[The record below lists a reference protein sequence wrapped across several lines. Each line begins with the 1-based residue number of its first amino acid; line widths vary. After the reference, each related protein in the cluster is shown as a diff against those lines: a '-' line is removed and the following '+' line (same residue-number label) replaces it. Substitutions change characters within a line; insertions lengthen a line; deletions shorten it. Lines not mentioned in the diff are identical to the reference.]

1 MKLLFATA
9 NKNKLREAAEIL
21 GDMVQ
26 VISPSEL
33 NINADVEETGET
45 LQDNSILKART
56 LYDLSGLDCF
66 ADDTGLE
73 VEVLNGAPGVLT
85 ARYAA
90 CFPGG
95 ALPHDSEAN
104 MNRLLEELSEY
115 STPESRRARFRTVI
129 TLIYEGRQYCFEGI
143 VSGTIAQGKAGNG
156 GFGYDPIFIP
166 DGFGGRT
173 MAEISEDEK
182 NAISHRGRALR
193 AMAEFLSTV
202 REDGVLSGLVFDQFI
217 VKKTLLKIGV
227 FHLDA
232 HRITQFVYLAG
243 PSAHK
248 SVTSL
253 IKFEKVRFD
262 IPEGYHSFHFGRLY
276 RSVHSPFGDSG
287 YRSVKLLSHL
297 IHHVLHQL
305 VFDGCAFC
313 ISSHQFSF
321 GSILALLLVNI
332 LFGTLRPTKVQGEQP
347 VHHQVRI
354 SSYRR
359 GEMGVKLECK
369 SIVPDVVR
377 TVAGFRHCPEGK
389 ILEGVMLRLAFGRIK
404 QRAERFGCRP
414 AA

>member
-104 MNRLLEELSEY
+104 MNRLLEELLEY

-202 REDGVLSGLVFDQFI
+202 RED
-217 VKKTLLKIGV
+217 
-227 FHLDA
+227 
-232 HRITQFVYLAG
+232 Y
-243 PSAHK
+243 
-248 SVTSL
+248 
-253 IKFEKVRFD
+253 
-262 IPEGYHSFHFGRLY
+262 
-276 RSVHSPFGDSG
+276 
-287 YRSVKLLSHL
+287 
-297 IHHVLHQL
+297 
-305 VFDGCAFC
+305 
-313 ISSHQFSF
+313 
-321 GSILALLLVNI
+321 
-332 LFGTLRPTKVQGEQP
+332 
-347 VHHQVRI
+347 
-354 SSYRR
+354 
-359 GEMGVKLECK
+359 
-369 SIVPDVVR
+369 
-377 TVAGFRHCPEGK
+377 
-389 ILEGVMLRLAFGRIK
+389 
-404 QRAERFGCRP
+404 
-414 AA
+414 

>member
-56 LYDLSGLDCF
+56 LYDLSELDCF

-73 VEVLNGAPGVLT
+73 VEVLNGAPGVMT

-193 AMAEFLSTV
+193 AMAEFLSTI
-202 REDGVLSGLVFDQFI
+202 RED
-217 VKKTLLKIGV
+217 
-227 FHLDA
+227 
-232 HRITQFVYLAG
+232 Y
-243 PSAHK
+243 
-248 SVTSL
+248 
-253 IKFEKVRFD
+253 
-262 IPEGYHSFHFGRLY
+262 
-276 RSVHSPFGDSG
+276 
-287 YRSVKLLSHL
+287 
-297 IHHVLHQL
+297 
-305 VFDGCAFC
+305 
-313 ISSHQFSF
+313 
-321 GSILALLLVNI
+321 
-332 LFGTLRPTKVQGEQP
+332 
-347 VHHQVRI
+347 
-354 SSYRR
+354 
-359 GEMGVKLECK
+359 
-369 SIVPDVVR
+369 
-377 TVAGFRHCPEGK
+377 
-389 ILEGVMLRLAFGRIK
+389 
-404 QRAERFGCRP
+404 
-414 AA
+414 

>member
-56 LYDLSGLDCF
+56 LYDLSSLDCF

-73 VEVLNGAPGVLT
+73 VEVLNGAPGVMT

-115 STPESRRARFRTVI
+115 SSPESRRARFRTVI

-173 MAEISEDEK
+173 MAEISEDKK

-202 REDGVLSGLVFDQFI
+202 RED
-217 VKKTLLKIGV
+217 
-227 FHLDA
+227 
-232 HRITQFVYLAG
+232 Y
-243 PSAHK
+243 
-248 SVTSL
+248 
-253 IKFEKVRFD
+253 
-262 IPEGYHSFHFGRLY
+262 
-276 RSVHSPFGDSG
+276 
-287 YRSVKLLSHL
+287 
-297 IHHVLHQL
+297 
-305 VFDGCAFC
+305 
-313 ISSHQFSF
+313 
-321 GSILALLLVNI
+321 
-332 LFGTLRPTKVQGEQP
+332 
-347 VHHQVRI
+347 
-354 SSYRR
+354 
-359 GEMGVKLECK
+359 
-369 SIVPDVVR
+369 
-377 TVAGFRHCPEGK
+377 
-389 ILEGVMLRLAFGRIK
+389 
-404 QRAERFGCRP
+404 
-414 AA
+414 

>member
-26 VISPSEL
+26 VIYPSEL

-202 REDGVLSGLVFDQFI
+202 RED
-217 VKKTLLKIGV
+217 
-227 FHLDA
+227 
-232 HRITQFVYLAG
+232 Y
-243 PSAHK
+243 
-248 SVTSL
+248 
-253 IKFEKVRFD
+253 
-262 IPEGYHSFHFGRLY
+262 
-276 RSVHSPFGDSG
+276 
-287 YRSVKLLSHL
+287 
-297 IHHVLHQL
+297 
-305 VFDGCAFC
+305 
-313 ISSHQFSF
+313 
-321 GSILALLLVNI
+321 
-332 LFGTLRPTKVQGEQP
+332 
-347 VHHQVRI
+347 
-354 SSYRR
+354 
-359 GEMGVKLECK
+359 
-369 SIVPDVVR
+369 
-377 TVAGFRHCPEGK
+377 
-389 ILEGVMLRLAFGRIK
+389 
-404 QRAERFGCRP
+404 
-414 AA
+414 

>member
-73 VEVLNGAPGVLT
+73 VEVLNGAPGVMT

-115 STPESRRARFRTVI
+115 SSPESRRARFRTVI

-143 VSGTIAQGKAGNG
+143 VSGTIAQEKAGNG

-202 REDGVLSGLVFDQFI
+202 RKD
-217 VKKTLLKIGV
+217 
-227 FHLDA
+227 
-232 HRITQFVYLAG
+232 Y
-243 PSAHK
+243 
-248 SVTSL
+248 
-253 IKFEKVRFD
+253 
-262 IPEGYHSFHFGRLY
+262 
-276 RSVHSPFGDSG
+276 
-287 YRSVKLLSHL
+287 
-297 IHHVLHQL
+297 
-305 VFDGCAFC
+305 
-313 ISSHQFSF
+313 
-321 GSILALLLVNI
+321 
-332 LFGTLRPTKVQGEQP
+332 
-347 VHHQVRI
+347 
-354 SSYRR
+354 
-359 GEMGVKLECK
+359 
-369 SIVPDVVR
+369 
-377 TVAGFRHCPEGK
+377 
-389 ILEGVMLRLAFGRIK
+389 
-404 QRAERFGCRP
+404 
-414 AA
+414 

>member
-21 GDMVQ
+21 GEMVQ

-202 REDGVLSGLVFDQFI
+202 RED
-217 VKKTLLKIGV
+217 
-227 FHLDA
+227 
-232 HRITQFVYLAG
+232 Y
-243 PSAHK
+243 
-248 SVTSL
+248 
-253 IKFEKVRFD
+253 
-262 IPEGYHSFHFGRLY
+262 
-276 RSVHSPFGDSG
+276 
-287 YRSVKLLSHL
+287 
-297 IHHVLHQL
+297 
-305 VFDGCAFC
+305 
-313 ISSHQFSF
+313 
-321 GSILALLLVNI
+321 
-332 LFGTLRPTKVQGEQP
+332 
-347 VHHQVRI
+347 
-354 SSYRR
+354 
-359 GEMGVKLECK
+359 
-369 SIVPDVVR
+369 
-377 TVAGFRHCPEGK
+377 
-389 ILEGVMLRLAFGRIK
+389 
-404 QRAERFGCRP
+404 
-414 AA
+414 

>member
-45 LQDNSILKART
+45 LQDNSILKARN

-202 REDGVLSGLVFDQFI
+202 RED
-217 VKKTLLKIGV
+217 
-227 FHLDA
+227 
-232 HRITQFVYLAG
+232 Y
-243 PSAHK
+243 
-248 SVTSL
+248 
-253 IKFEKVRFD
+253 
-262 IPEGYHSFHFGRLY
+262 
-276 RSVHSPFGDSG
+276 
-287 YRSVKLLSHL
+287 
-297 IHHVLHQL
+297 
-305 VFDGCAFC
+305 
-313 ISSHQFSF
+313 
-321 GSILALLLVNI
+321 
-332 LFGTLRPTKVQGEQP
+332 
-347 VHHQVRI
+347 
-354 SSYRR
+354 
-359 GEMGVKLECK
+359 
-369 SIVPDVVR
+369 
-377 TVAGFRHCPEGK
+377 
-389 ILEGVMLRLAFGRIK
+389 
-404 QRAERFGCRP
+404 
-414 AA
+414 

>member
-56 LYDLSGLDCF
+56 LYDLSSLDCF

-143 VSGTIAQGKAGNG
+143 VSGTIAKEKAGNG

-166 DGFGGRT
+166 NGFGGRT

-193 AMAEFLSTV
+193 AMAEFLSTI
-202 REDGVLSGLVFDQFI
+202 RED
-217 VKKTLLKIGV
+217 
-227 FHLDA
+227 
-232 HRITQFVYLAG
+232 Y
-243 PSAHK
+243 
-248 SVTSL
+248 
-253 IKFEKVRFD
+253 
-262 IPEGYHSFHFGRLY
+262 
-276 RSVHSPFGDSG
+276 
-287 YRSVKLLSHL
+287 
-297 IHHVLHQL
+297 
-305 VFDGCAFC
+305 
-313 ISSHQFSF
+313 
-321 GSILALLLVNI
+321 
-332 LFGTLRPTKVQGEQP
+332 
-347 VHHQVRI
+347 
-354 SSYRR
+354 
-359 GEMGVKLECK
+359 
-369 SIVPDVVR
+369 
-377 TVAGFRHCPEGK
+377 
-389 ILEGVMLRLAFGRIK
+389 
-404 QRAERFGCRP
+404 
-414 AA
+414 

>member
-73 VEVLNGAPGVLT
+73 VEVLNGAPGVMT

-90 CFPGG
+90 CFPGE

-115 STPESRRARFRTVI
+115 SSPESRRARFRTVI

-202 REDGVLSGLVFDQFI
+202 RED
-217 VKKTLLKIGV
+217 
-227 FHLDA
+227 
-232 HRITQFVYLAG
+232 Y
-243 PSAHK
+243 
-248 SVTSL
+248 
-253 IKFEKVRFD
+253 
-262 IPEGYHSFHFGRLY
+262 
-276 RSVHSPFGDSG
+276 
-287 YRSVKLLSHL
+287 
-297 IHHVLHQL
+297 
-305 VFDGCAFC
+305 
-313 ISSHQFSF
+313 
-321 GSILALLLVNI
+321 
-332 LFGTLRPTKVQGEQP
+332 
-347 VHHQVRI
+347 
-354 SSYRR
+354 
-359 GEMGVKLECK
+359 
-369 SIVPDVVR
+369 
-377 TVAGFRHCPEGK
+377 
-389 ILEGVMLRLAFGRIK
+389 
-404 QRAERFGCRP
+404 
-414 AA
+414 

>member
-115 STPESRRARFRTVI
+115 STPKSRRARFRTVI

-143 VSGTIAQGKAGNG
+143 VSGTIAQEKAGNG

-202 REDGVLSGLVFDQFI
+202 RE
-217 VKKTLLKIGV
+217 
-227 FHLDA
+227 
-232 HRITQFVYLAG
+232 
-243 PSAHK
+243 
-248 SVTSL
+248 
-253 IKFEKVRFD
+253 
-262 IPEGYHSFHFGRLY
+262 GY
-276 RSVHSPFGDSG
+276 
-287 YRSVKLLSHL
+287 
-297 IHHVLHQL
+297 
-305 VFDGCAFC
+305 
-313 ISSHQFSF
+313 
-321 GSILALLLVNI
+321 
-332 LFGTLRPTKVQGEQP
+332 
-347 VHHQVRI
+347 
-354 SSYRR
+354 
-359 GEMGVKLECK
+359 
-369 SIVPDVVR
+369 
-377 TVAGFRHCPEGK
+377 
-389 ILEGVMLRLAFGRIK
+389 
-404 QRAERFGCRP
+404 
-414 AA
+414 

>member
-73 VEVLNGAPGVLT
+73 VEVLNGAPGVMT

-115 STPESRRARFRTVI
+115 SSPESRRARFRTVI

-143 VSGTIAQGKAGNG
+143 VSGTIAQEKAGNG

-202 REDGVLSGLVFDQFI
+202 RED
-217 VKKTLLKIGV
+217 
-227 FHLDA
+227 
-232 HRITQFVYLAG
+232 Y
-243 PSAHK
+243 
-248 SVTSL
+248 
-253 IKFEKVRFD
+253 
-262 IPEGYHSFHFGRLY
+262 
-276 RSVHSPFGDSG
+276 
-287 YRSVKLLSHL
+287 
-297 IHHVLHQL
+297 
-305 VFDGCAFC
+305 
-313 ISSHQFSF
+313 
-321 GSILALLLVNI
+321 
-332 LFGTLRPTKVQGEQP
+332 
-347 VHHQVRI
+347 
-354 SSYRR
+354 
-359 GEMGVKLECK
+359 
-369 SIVPDVVR
+369 
-377 TVAGFRHCPEGK
+377 
-389 ILEGVMLRLAFGRIK
+389 
-404 QRAERFGCRP
+404 
-414 AA
+414 

>member
-73 VEVLNGAPGVLT
+73 VKVLNGAPGVLT

-202 REDGVLSGLVFDQFI
+202 RED
-217 VKKTLLKIGV
+217 
-227 FHLDA
+227 
-232 HRITQFVYLAG
+232 Y
-243 PSAHK
+243 
-248 SVTSL
+248 
-253 IKFEKVRFD
+253 
-262 IPEGYHSFHFGRLY
+262 
-276 RSVHSPFGDSG
+276 
-287 YRSVKLLSHL
+287 
-297 IHHVLHQL
+297 
-305 VFDGCAFC
+305 
-313 ISSHQFSF
+313 
-321 GSILALLLVNI
+321 
-332 LFGTLRPTKVQGEQP
+332 
-347 VHHQVRI
+347 
-354 SSYRR
+354 
-359 GEMGVKLECK
+359 
-369 SIVPDVVR
+369 
-377 TVAGFRHCPEGK
+377 
-389 ILEGVMLRLAFGRIK
+389 
-404 QRAERFGCRP
+404 
-414 AA
+414 

>member
-73 VEVLNGAPGVLT
+73 VEVLNGAPGVMT

-115 STPESRRARFRTVI
+115 SSPESRRARFRTVI

-143 VSGTIAQGKAGNG
+143 VSGTIAQEKAGNG

-193 AMAEFLSTV
+193 AMDEFLSTV
-202 REDGVLSGLVFDQFI
+202 RKD
-217 VKKTLLKIGV
+217 
-227 FHLDA
+227 
-232 HRITQFVYLAG
+232 Y
-243 PSAHK
+243 
-248 SVTSL
+248 
-253 IKFEKVRFD
+253 
-262 IPEGYHSFHFGRLY
+262 
-276 RSVHSPFGDSG
+276 
-287 YRSVKLLSHL
+287 
-297 IHHVLHQL
+297 
-305 VFDGCAFC
+305 
-313 ISSHQFSF
+313 
-321 GSILALLLVNI
+321 
-332 LFGTLRPTKVQGEQP
+332 
-347 VHHQVRI
+347 
-354 SSYRR
+354 
-359 GEMGVKLECK
+359 
-369 SIVPDVVR
+369 
-377 TVAGFRHCPEGK
+377 
-389 ILEGVMLRLAFGRIK
+389 
-404 QRAERFGCRP
+404 
-414 AA
+414 

>member
-104 MNRLLEELSEY
+104 MNRLLEELSKY

-143 VSGTIAQGKAGNG
+143 VSGTIAQEKAGNG

-202 REDGVLSGLVFDQFI
+202 RED
-217 VKKTLLKIGV
+217 
-227 FHLDA
+227 
-232 HRITQFVYLAG
+232 Y
-243 PSAHK
+243 
-248 SVTSL
+248 
-253 IKFEKVRFD
+253 
-262 IPEGYHSFHFGRLY
+262 
-276 RSVHSPFGDSG
+276 
-287 YRSVKLLSHL
+287 
-297 IHHVLHQL
+297 
-305 VFDGCAFC
+305 
-313 ISSHQFSF
+313 
-321 GSILALLLVNI
+321 
-332 LFGTLRPTKVQGEQP
+332 
-347 VHHQVRI
+347 
-354 SSYRR
+354 
-359 GEMGVKLECK
+359 
-369 SIVPDVVR
+369 
-377 TVAGFRHCPEGK
+377 
-389 ILEGVMLRLAFGRIK
+389 
-404 QRAERFGCRP
+404 
-414 AA
+414 

>member
-90 CFPGG
+90 CFPGR

-143 VSGTIAQGKAGNG
+143 VSGTIAREKAGNG

-202 REDGVLSGLVFDQFI
+202 RE
-217 VKKTLLKIGV
+217 
-227 FHLDA
+227 
-232 HRITQFVYLAG
+232 
-243 PSAHK
+243 
-248 SVTSL
+248 
-253 IKFEKVRFD
+253 
-262 IPEGYHSFHFGRLY
+262 GY
-276 RSVHSPFGDSG
+276 
-287 YRSVKLLSHL
+287 
-297 IHHVLHQL
+297 
-305 VFDGCAFC
+305 
-313 ISSHQFSF
+313 
-321 GSILALLLVNI
+321 
-332 LFGTLRPTKVQGEQP
+332 
-347 VHHQVRI
+347 
-354 SSYRR
+354 
-359 GEMGVKLECK
+359 
-369 SIVPDVVR
+369 
-377 TVAGFRHCPEGK
+377 
-389 ILEGVMLRLAFGRIK
+389 
-404 QRAERFGCRP
+404 
-414 AA
+414 

>member
-129 TLIYEGRQYCFEGI
+129 TRIYEGRQYCFEGI

-202 REDGVLSGLVFDQFI
+202 RED
-217 VKKTLLKIGV
+217 
-227 FHLDA
+227 
-232 HRITQFVYLAG
+232 Y
-243 PSAHK
+243 
-248 SVTSL
+248 
-253 IKFEKVRFD
+253 
-262 IPEGYHSFHFGRLY
+262 
-276 RSVHSPFGDSG
+276 
-287 YRSVKLLSHL
+287 
-297 IHHVLHQL
+297 
-305 VFDGCAFC
+305 
-313 ISSHQFSF
+313 
-321 GSILALLLVNI
+321 
-332 LFGTLRPTKVQGEQP
+332 
-347 VHHQVRI
+347 
-354 SSYRR
+354 
-359 GEMGVKLECK
+359 
-369 SIVPDVVR
+369 
-377 TVAGFRHCPEGK
+377 
-389 ILEGVMLRLAFGRIK
+389 
-404 QRAERFGCRP
+404 
-414 AA
+414 

>member
-193 AMAEFLSTV
+193 AMAEFLSTIH
-202 REDGVLSGLVFDQFI
+202 ED
-217 VKKTLLKIGV
+217 
-227 FHLDA
+227 
-232 HRITQFVYLAG
+232 Y
-243 PSAHK
+243 
-248 SVTSL
+248 
-253 IKFEKVRFD
+253 
-262 IPEGYHSFHFGRLY
+262 
-276 RSVHSPFGDSG
+276 
-287 YRSVKLLSHL
+287 
-297 IHHVLHQL
+297 
-305 VFDGCAFC
+305 
-313 ISSHQFSF
+313 
-321 GSILALLLVNI
+321 
-332 LFGTLRPTKVQGEQP
+332 
-347 VHHQVRI
+347 
-354 SSYRR
+354 
-359 GEMGVKLECK
+359 
-369 SIVPDVVR
+369 
-377 TVAGFRHCPEGK
+377 
-389 ILEGVMLRLAFGRIK
+389 
-404 QRAERFGCRP
+404 
-414 AA
+414 

>member
-104 MNRLLEELSEY
+104 MNRLLEELSKY
-115 STPESRRARFRTVI
+115 STPKSRRARFRTVI
-129 TLIYEGRQYCFEGI
+129 TLIYKDRQYCFEGI
-143 VSGTIAQGKAGNG
+143 VSGTIAQEKAGNG

-202 REDGVLSGLVFDQFI
+202 RED
-217 VKKTLLKIGV
+217 
-227 FHLDA
+227 
-232 HRITQFVYLAG
+232 Y
-243 PSAHK
+243 
-248 SVTSL
+248 
-253 IKFEKVRFD
+253 
-262 IPEGYHSFHFGRLY
+262 
-276 RSVHSPFGDSG
+276 
-287 YRSVKLLSHL
+287 
-297 IHHVLHQL
+297 
-305 VFDGCAFC
+305 
-313 ISSHQFSF
+313 
-321 GSILALLLVNI
+321 
-332 LFGTLRPTKVQGEQP
+332 
-347 VHHQVRI
+347 
-354 SSYRR
+354 
-359 GEMGVKLECK
+359 
-369 SIVPDVVR
+369 
-377 TVAGFRHCPEGK
+377 
-389 ILEGVMLRLAFGRIK
+389 
-404 QRAERFGCRP
+404 
-414 AA
+414 

>member
-66 ADDTGLE
+66 ADDTGRE

-202 REDGVLSGLVFDQFI
+202 RED
-217 VKKTLLKIGV
+217 
-227 FHLDA
+227 
-232 HRITQFVYLAG
+232 Y
-243 PSAHK
+243 
-248 SVTSL
+248 
-253 IKFEKVRFD
+253 
-262 IPEGYHSFHFGRLY
+262 
-276 RSVHSPFGDSG
+276 
-287 YRSVKLLSHL
+287 
-297 IHHVLHQL
+297 
-305 VFDGCAFC
+305 
-313 ISSHQFSF
+313 
-321 GSILALLLVNI
+321 
-332 LFGTLRPTKVQGEQP
+332 
-347 VHHQVRI
+347 
-354 SSYRR
+354 
-359 GEMGVKLECK
+359 
-369 SIVPDVVR
+369 
-377 TVAGFRHCPEGK
+377 
-389 ILEGVMLRLAFGRIK
+389 
-404 QRAERFGCRP
+404 
-414 AA
+414 

>member
-193 AMAEFLSTV
+193 AMAEFLSTI
-202 REDGVLSGLVFDQFI
+202 RKD
-217 VKKTLLKIGV
+217 
-227 FHLDA
+227 
-232 HRITQFVYLAG
+232 Y
-243 PSAHK
+243 
-248 SVTSL
+248 
-253 IKFEKVRFD
+253 
-262 IPEGYHSFHFGRLY
+262 
-276 RSVHSPFGDSG
+276 
-287 YRSVKLLSHL
+287 
-297 IHHVLHQL
+297 
-305 VFDGCAFC
+305 
-313 ISSHQFSF
+313 
-321 GSILALLLVNI
+321 
-332 LFGTLRPTKVQGEQP
+332 
-347 VHHQVRI
+347 
-354 SSYRR
+354 
-359 GEMGVKLECK
+359 
-369 SIVPDVVR
+369 
-377 TVAGFRHCPEGK
+377 
-389 ILEGVMLRLAFGRIK
+389 
-404 QRAERFGCRP
+404 
-414 AA
+414 

>member
-104 MNRLLEELSEY
+104 MNRLLEELSKY

-202 REDGVLSGLVFDQFI
+202 RED
-217 VKKTLLKIGV
+217 
-227 FHLDA
+227 
-232 HRITQFVYLAG
+232 Y
-243 PSAHK
+243 
-248 SVTSL
+248 
-253 IKFEKVRFD
+253 
-262 IPEGYHSFHFGRLY
+262 
-276 RSVHSPFGDSG
+276 
-287 YRSVKLLSHL
+287 
-297 IHHVLHQL
+297 
-305 VFDGCAFC
+305 
-313 ISSHQFSF
+313 
-321 GSILALLLVNI
+321 
-332 LFGTLRPTKVQGEQP
+332 
-347 VHHQVRI
+347 
-354 SSYRR
+354 
-359 GEMGVKLECK
+359 
-369 SIVPDVVR
+369 
-377 TVAGFRHCPEGK
+377 
-389 ILEGVMLRLAFGRIK
+389 
-404 QRAERFGCRP
+404 
-414 AA
+414 

>member
-56 LYDLSGLDCF
+56 LYNLSGLDCF

-129 TLIYEGRQYCFEGI
+129 TLIHEGRQYCFEGI
-143 VSGTIAQGKAGNG
+143 VSGTIAQEKAGNG

-202 REDGVLSGLVFDQFI
+202 RED
-217 VKKTLLKIGV
+217 
-227 FHLDA
+227 
-232 HRITQFVYLAG
+232 Y
-243 PSAHK
+243 
-248 SVTSL
+248 
-253 IKFEKVRFD
+253 
-262 IPEGYHSFHFGRLY
+262 
-276 RSVHSPFGDSG
+276 
-287 YRSVKLLSHL
+287 
-297 IHHVLHQL
+297 
-305 VFDGCAFC
+305 
-313 ISSHQFSF
+313 
-321 GSILALLLVNI
+321 
-332 LFGTLRPTKVQGEQP
+332 
-347 VHHQVRI
+347 
-354 SSYRR
+354 
-359 GEMGVKLECK
+359 
-369 SIVPDVVR
+369 
-377 TVAGFRHCPEGK
+377 
-389 ILEGVMLRLAFGRIK
+389 
-404 QRAERFGCRP
+404 
-414 AA
+414 

>member
-21 GDMVQ
+21 GDIVQ
-26 VISPSEL
+26 VISPSDL

-73 VEVLNGAPGVLT
+73 VEVLNGAPGVMT

-193 AMAEFLSTV
+193 AMAEFLSTI
-202 REDGVLSGLVFDQFI
+202 R
-217 VKKTLLKIGV
+217 
-227 FHLDA
+227 
-232 HRITQFVYLAG
+232 
-243 PSAHK
+243 
-248 SVTSL
+248 
-253 IKFEKVRFD
+253 
-262 IPEGYHSFHFGRLY
+262 EGY
-276 RSVHSPFGDSG
+276 
-287 YRSVKLLSHL
+287 
-297 IHHVLHQL
+297 
-305 VFDGCAFC
+305 
-313 ISSHQFSF
+313 
-321 GSILALLLVNI
+321 
-332 LFGTLRPTKVQGEQP
+332 
-347 VHHQVRI
+347 
-354 SSYRR
+354 
-359 GEMGVKLECK
+359 
-369 SIVPDVVR
+369 
-377 TVAGFRHCPEGK
+377 
-389 ILEGVMLRLAFGRIK
+389 
-404 QRAERFGCRP
+404 
-414 AA
+414 

>member
-95 ALPHDSEAN
+95 ALAHDSEAN
-104 MNRLLEELSEY
+104 MNRLLEELSKY

-143 VSGTIAQGKAGNG
+143 VSGTIAREKAGNG

-202 REDGVLSGLVFDQFI
+202 RED
-217 VKKTLLKIGV
+217 
-227 FHLDA
+227 
-232 HRITQFVYLAG
+232 Y
-243 PSAHK
+243 
-248 SVTSL
+248 
-253 IKFEKVRFD
+253 
-262 IPEGYHSFHFGRLY
+262 
-276 RSVHSPFGDSG
+276 
-287 YRSVKLLSHL
+287 
-297 IHHVLHQL
+297 
-305 VFDGCAFC
+305 
-313 ISSHQFSF
+313 
-321 GSILALLLVNI
+321 
-332 LFGTLRPTKVQGEQP
+332 
-347 VHHQVRI
+347 
-354 SSYRR
+354 
-359 GEMGVKLECK
+359 
-369 SIVPDVVR
+369 
-377 TVAGFRHCPEGK
+377 
-389 ILEGVMLRLAFGRIK
+389 
-404 QRAERFGCRP
+404 
-414 AA
+414 

>member
-104 MNRLLEELSEY
+104 MNRLLEELSKY
-115 STPESRRARFRTVI
+115 SAPESRRARFRTVI

-143 VSGTIAQGKAGNG
+143 VSGTIAREKAGNG

-202 REDGVLSGLVFDQFI
+202 RE
-217 VKKTLLKIGV
+217 
-227 FHLDA
+227 
-232 HRITQFVYLAG
+232 
-243 PSAHK
+243 
-248 SVTSL
+248 
-253 IKFEKVRFD
+253 
-262 IPEGYHSFHFGRLY
+262 GY
-276 RSVHSPFGDSG
+276 
-287 YRSVKLLSHL
+287 
-297 IHHVLHQL
+297 
-305 VFDGCAFC
+305 
-313 ISSHQFSF
+313 
-321 GSILALLLVNI
+321 
-332 LFGTLRPTKVQGEQP
+332 
-347 VHHQVRI
+347 
-354 SSYRR
+354 
-359 GEMGVKLECK
+359 
-369 SIVPDVVR
+369 
-377 TVAGFRHCPEGK
+377 
-389 ILEGVMLRLAFGRIK
+389 
-404 QRAERFGCRP
+404 
-414 AA
+414 

>member
-33 NINADVEETGET
+33 NINAAVEETGET

-73 VEVLNGAPGVLT
+73 VEVLNGAPGVMT

-193 AMAEFLSTV
+193 AMAEFLSTI
-202 REDGVLSGLVFDQFI
+202 RKD
-217 VKKTLLKIGV
+217 
-227 FHLDA
+227 
-232 HRITQFVYLAG
+232 Y
-243 PSAHK
+243 
-248 SVTSL
+248 
-253 IKFEKVRFD
+253 
-262 IPEGYHSFHFGRLY
+262 
-276 RSVHSPFGDSG
+276 
-287 YRSVKLLSHL
+287 
-297 IHHVLHQL
+297 
-305 VFDGCAFC
+305 
-313 ISSHQFSF
+313 
-321 GSILALLLVNI
+321 
-332 LFGTLRPTKVQGEQP
+332 
-347 VHHQVRI
+347 
-354 SSYRR
+354 
-359 GEMGVKLECK
+359 
-369 SIVPDVVR
+369 
-377 TVAGFRHCPEGK
+377 
-389 ILEGVMLRLAFGRIK
+389 
-404 QRAERFGCRP
+404 
-414 AA
+414 

>member
-73 VEVLNGAPGVLT
+73 VEVLNGAPGVMT
-85 ARYAA
+85 ARYAT

-115 STPESRRARFRTVI
+115 SSPESRRARFRTVI

-193 AMAEFLSTV
+193 AMAEFLSTI
-202 REDGVLSGLVFDQFI
+202 RED
-217 VKKTLLKIGV
+217 
-227 FHLDA
+227 
-232 HRITQFVYLAG
+232 Y
-243 PSAHK
+243 
-248 SVTSL
+248 
-253 IKFEKVRFD
+253 
-262 IPEGYHSFHFGRLY
+262 
-276 RSVHSPFGDSG
+276 
-287 YRSVKLLSHL
+287 
-297 IHHVLHQL
+297 
-305 VFDGCAFC
+305 
-313 ISSHQFSF
+313 
-321 GSILALLLVNI
+321 
-332 LFGTLRPTKVQGEQP
+332 
-347 VHHQVRI
+347 
-354 SSYRR
+354 
-359 GEMGVKLECK
+359 
-369 SIVPDVVR
+369 
-377 TVAGFRHCPEGK
+377 
-389 ILEGVMLRLAFGRIK
+389 
-404 QRAERFGCRP
+404 
-414 AA
+414 

>member
-95 ALPHDSEAN
+95 ALPHNSEAN
-104 MNRLLEELSEY
+104 MNRLLEELSKY
-115 STPESRRARFRTVI
+115 STPKSRRARFRTVI
-129 TLIYEGRQYCFEGI
+129 TLIYEDRQYCFEGI
-143 VSGTIAQGKAGNG
+143 VSGTIAREKAGNG

-193 AMAEFLSTV
+193 AMAEFLSTA
-202 REDGVLSGLVFDQFI
+202 RED
-217 VKKTLLKIGV
+217 
-227 FHLDA
+227 
-232 HRITQFVYLAG
+232 Y
-243 PSAHK
+243 
-248 SVTSL
+248 
-253 IKFEKVRFD
+253 
-262 IPEGYHSFHFGRLY
+262 
-276 RSVHSPFGDSG
+276 
-287 YRSVKLLSHL
+287 
-297 IHHVLHQL
+297 
-305 VFDGCAFC
+305 
-313 ISSHQFSF
+313 
-321 GSILALLLVNI
+321 
-332 LFGTLRPTKVQGEQP
+332 
-347 VHHQVRI
+347 
-354 SSYRR
+354 
-359 GEMGVKLECK
+359 
-369 SIVPDVVR
+369 
-377 TVAGFRHCPEGK
+377 
-389 ILEGVMLRLAFGRIK
+389 
-404 QRAERFGCRP
+404 
-414 AA
+414 

>member
-45 LQDNSILKART
+45 LQDNSSLKART

-202 REDGVLSGLVFDQFI
+202 RED
-217 VKKTLLKIGV
+217 
-227 FHLDA
+227 
-232 HRITQFVYLAG
+232 Y
-243 PSAHK
+243 
-248 SVTSL
+248 
-253 IKFEKVRFD
+253 
-262 IPEGYHSFHFGRLY
+262 
-276 RSVHSPFGDSG
+276 
-287 YRSVKLLSHL
+287 
-297 IHHVLHQL
+297 
-305 VFDGCAFC
+305 
-313 ISSHQFSF
+313 
-321 GSILALLLVNI
+321 
-332 LFGTLRPTKVQGEQP
+332 
-347 VHHQVRI
+347 
-354 SSYRR
+354 
-359 GEMGVKLECK
+359 
-369 SIVPDVVR
+369 
-377 TVAGFRHCPEGK
+377 
-389 ILEGVMLRLAFGRIK
+389 
-404 QRAERFGCRP
+404 
-414 AA
+414 

>member
-33 NINADVEETGET
+33 NINADVEEIGET

-129 TLIYEGRQYCFEGI
+129 TLIYEGRQHCFEGI
-143 VSGTIAQGKAGNG
+143 VSGTIAQRKAGNG

-202 REDGVLSGLVFDQFI
+202 RED
-217 VKKTLLKIGV
+217 
-227 FHLDA
+227 
-232 HRITQFVYLAG
+232 Y
-243 PSAHK
+243 
-248 SVTSL
+248 
-253 IKFEKVRFD
+253 
-262 IPEGYHSFHFGRLY
+262 
-276 RSVHSPFGDSG
+276 
-287 YRSVKLLSHL
+287 
-297 IHHVLHQL
+297 
-305 VFDGCAFC
+305 
-313 ISSHQFSF
+313 
-321 GSILALLLVNI
+321 
-332 LFGTLRPTKVQGEQP
+332 
-347 VHHQVRI
+347 
-354 SSYRR
+354 
-359 GEMGVKLECK
+359 
-369 SIVPDVVR
+369 
-377 TVAGFRHCPEGK
+377 
-389 ILEGVMLRLAFGRIK
+389 
-404 QRAERFGCRP
+404 
-414 AA
+414 

>member
-21 GDMVQ
+21 GDIVQ

-33 NINADVEETGET
+33 NIDADVEETGET

-104 MNRLLEELSEY
+104 MNRLLEELSKY

-143 VSGTIAQGKAGNG
+143 VSGTIAQEKAGNG

-202 REDGVLSGLVFDQFI
+202 RED
-217 VKKTLLKIGV
+217 
-227 FHLDA
+227 
-232 HRITQFVYLAG
+232 Y
-243 PSAHK
+243 
-248 SVTSL
+248 
-253 IKFEKVRFD
+253 
-262 IPEGYHSFHFGRLY
+262 
-276 RSVHSPFGDSG
+276 
-287 YRSVKLLSHL
+287 
-297 IHHVLHQL
+297 
-305 VFDGCAFC
+305 
-313 ISSHQFSF
+313 
-321 GSILALLLVNI
+321 
-332 LFGTLRPTKVQGEQP
+332 
-347 VHHQVRI
+347 
-354 SSYRR
+354 
-359 GEMGVKLECK
+359 
-369 SIVPDVVR
+369 
-377 TVAGFRHCPEGK
+377 
-389 ILEGVMLRLAFGRIK
+389 
-404 QRAERFGCRP
+404 
-414 AA
+414 

>member
-115 STPESRRARFRTVI
+115 STPERRRARFRTVI

-202 REDGVLSGLVFDQFI
+202 RED
-217 VKKTLLKIGV
+217 
-227 FHLDA
+227 
-232 HRITQFVYLAG
+232 Y
-243 PSAHK
+243 
-248 SVTSL
+248 
-253 IKFEKVRFD
+253 
-262 IPEGYHSFHFGRLY
+262 
-276 RSVHSPFGDSG
+276 
-287 YRSVKLLSHL
+287 
-297 IHHVLHQL
+297 
-305 VFDGCAFC
+305 
-313 ISSHQFSF
+313 
-321 GSILALLLVNI
+321 
-332 LFGTLRPTKVQGEQP
+332 
-347 VHHQVRI
+347 
-354 SSYRR
+354 
-359 GEMGVKLECK
+359 
-369 SIVPDVVR
+369 
-377 TVAGFRHCPEGK
+377 
-389 ILEGVMLRLAFGRIK
+389 
-404 QRAERFGCRP
+404 
-414 AA
+414 

>member
-1 MKLLFATA
+1 MKLLFATV

-202 REDGVLSGLVFDQFI
+202 RED
-217 VKKTLLKIGV
+217 
-227 FHLDA
+227 
-232 HRITQFVYLAG
+232 Y
-243 PSAHK
+243 
-248 SVTSL
+248 
-253 IKFEKVRFD
+253 
-262 IPEGYHSFHFGRLY
+262 
-276 RSVHSPFGDSG
+276 
-287 YRSVKLLSHL
+287 
-297 IHHVLHQL
+297 
-305 VFDGCAFC
+305 
-313 ISSHQFSF
+313 
-321 GSILALLLVNI
+321 
-332 LFGTLRPTKVQGEQP
+332 
-347 VHHQVRI
+347 
-354 SSYRR
+354 
-359 GEMGVKLECK
+359 
-369 SIVPDVVR
+369 
-377 TVAGFRHCPEGK
+377 
-389 ILEGVMLRLAFGRIK
+389 
-404 QRAERFGCRP
+404 
-414 AA
+414 

>member
-21 GDMVQ
+21 GDLVQ

-104 MNRLLEELSEY
+104 MNRLLEELSKY

-143 VSGTIAQGKAGNG
+143 VSGTIAREKAGNG

-202 REDGVLSGLVFDQFI
+202 
-217 VKKTLLKIGV
+217 
-227 FHLDA
+227 H
-232 HRITQFVYLAG
+232 
-243 PSAHK
+243 
-248 SVTSL
+248 
-253 IKFEKVRFD
+253 
-262 IPEGYHSFHFGRLY
+262 EGY
-276 RSVHSPFGDSG
+276 
-287 YRSVKLLSHL
+287 
-297 IHHVLHQL
+297 
-305 VFDGCAFC
+305 
-313 ISSHQFSF
+313 
-321 GSILALLLVNI
+321 
-332 LFGTLRPTKVQGEQP
+332 
-347 VHHQVRI
+347 
-354 SSYRR
+354 
-359 GEMGVKLECK
+359 
-369 SIVPDVVR
+369 
-377 TVAGFRHCPEGK
+377 
-389 ILEGVMLRLAFGRIK
+389 
-404 QRAERFGCRP
+404 
-414 AA
+414 

>member
-73 VEVLNGAPGVLT
+73 VEVLNGAPGVMT

-115 STPESRRARFRTVI
+115 STPKSRRARFRTVI

-202 REDGVLSGLVFDQFI
+202 RED
-217 VKKTLLKIGV
+217 
-227 FHLDA
+227 
-232 HRITQFVYLAG
+232 Y
-243 PSAHK
+243 
-248 SVTSL
+248 
-253 IKFEKVRFD
+253 
-262 IPEGYHSFHFGRLY
+262 
-276 RSVHSPFGDSG
+276 
-287 YRSVKLLSHL
+287 
-297 IHHVLHQL
+297 
-305 VFDGCAFC
+305 
-313 ISSHQFSF
+313 
-321 GSILALLLVNI
+321 
-332 LFGTLRPTKVQGEQP
+332 
-347 VHHQVRI
+347 
-354 SSYRR
+354 
-359 GEMGVKLECK
+359 
-369 SIVPDVVR
+369 
-377 TVAGFRHCPEGK
+377 
-389 ILEGVMLRLAFGRIK
+389 
-404 QRAERFGCRP
+404 
-414 AA
+414 

>member
-73 VEVLNGAPGVLT
+73 VEALNGAPGVLT

-143 VSGTIAQGKAGNG
+143 VSGTIAQEKAGNG

-202 REDGVLSGLVFDQFI
+202 RKD
-217 VKKTLLKIGV
+217 
-227 FHLDA
+227 
-232 HRITQFVYLAG
+232 Y
-243 PSAHK
+243 
-248 SVTSL
+248 
-253 IKFEKVRFD
+253 
-262 IPEGYHSFHFGRLY
+262 
-276 RSVHSPFGDSG
+276 
-287 YRSVKLLSHL
+287 
-297 IHHVLHQL
+297 
-305 VFDGCAFC
+305 
-313 ISSHQFSF
+313 
-321 GSILALLLVNI
+321 
-332 LFGTLRPTKVQGEQP
+332 
-347 VHHQVRI
+347 
-354 SSYRR
+354 
-359 GEMGVKLECK
+359 
-369 SIVPDVVR
+369 
-377 TVAGFRHCPEGK
+377 
-389 ILEGVMLRLAFGRIK
+389 
-404 QRAERFGCRP
+404 
-414 AA
+414 

>member
-1 MKLLFATA
+1 MNLLFATA

-21 GDMVQ
+21 GDMIQ

-73 VEVLNGAPGVLT
+73 VKVLNGAPGVLT

-202 REDGVLSGLVFDQFI
+202 RED
-217 VKKTLLKIGV
+217 
-227 FHLDA
+227 
-232 HRITQFVYLAG
+232 Y
-243 PSAHK
+243 
-248 SVTSL
+248 
-253 IKFEKVRFD
+253 
-262 IPEGYHSFHFGRLY
+262 
-276 RSVHSPFGDSG
+276 
-287 YRSVKLLSHL
+287 
-297 IHHVLHQL
+297 
-305 VFDGCAFC
+305 
-313 ISSHQFSF
+313 
-321 GSILALLLVNI
+321 
-332 LFGTLRPTKVQGEQP
+332 
-347 VHHQVRI
+347 
-354 SSYRR
+354 
-359 GEMGVKLECK
+359 
-369 SIVPDVVR
+369 
-377 TVAGFRHCPEGK
+377 
-389 ILEGVMLRLAFGRIK
+389 
-404 QRAERFGCRP
+404 
-414 AA
+414 

>member
-73 VEVLNGAPGVLT
+73 VEVLNGAPGVMT

-115 STPESRRARFRTVI
+115 SSPESRRARFRTVI

-143 VSGTIAQGKAGNG
+143 VSGTIAQEKAGNG

-193 AMAEFLSTV
+193 AMAEFLSAV
-202 REDGVLSGLVFDQFI
+202 RKD
-217 VKKTLLKIGV
+217 
-227 FHLDA
+227 
-232 HRITQFVYLAG
+232 Y
-243 PSAHK
+243 
-248 SVTSL
+248 
-253 IKFEKVRFD
+253 
-262 IPEGYHSFHFGRLY
+262 
-276 RSVHSPFGDSG
+276 
-287 YRSVKLLSHL
+287 
-297 IHHVLHQL
+297 
-305 VFDGCAFC
+305 
-313 ISSHQFSF
+313 
-321 GSILALLLVNI
+321 
-332 LFGTLRPTKVQGEQP
+332 
-347 VHHQVRI
+347 
-354 SSYRR
+354 
-359 GEMGVKLECK
+359 
-369 SIVPDVVR
+369 
-377 TVAGFRHCPEGK
+377 
-389 ILEGVMLRLAFGRIK
+389 
-404 QRAERFGCRP
+404 
-414 AA
+414 